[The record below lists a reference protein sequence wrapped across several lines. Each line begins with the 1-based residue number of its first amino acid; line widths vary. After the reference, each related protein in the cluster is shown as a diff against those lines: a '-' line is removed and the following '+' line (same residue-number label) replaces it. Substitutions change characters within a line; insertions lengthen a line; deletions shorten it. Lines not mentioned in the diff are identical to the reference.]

1 MKLAELLANPKYGKV
16 IMRKIL
22 LIITFTILLIFG
34 LFNIGIPK
42 SVLYTVDT
50 ISGLF

>member
-1 MKLAELLANPKYGKV
+1 MGRYMRKEFDRMKLAELLANPKYGKV

-34 LFNIGIPK
+34 LFNTQT
-42 SVLYTVDT
+42 LC
-50 ISGLF
+50 